1 MAKPRLTKLL
11 PWAALLVMGAL
22 WGLSFSLARI
32 VTAAGGTPFGVTF
45 WQSVVCGVILLG
57 FTLARRR
64 PLTLDSRHLQIYV
77 IVALLGASIPHSLF
91 YFAAP
96 YVQAGVLSI
105 TVTLIPIITYAV
117 ATAIKASAFSAVRV
131 TGVVCGAVAIIMLVV
146 PESSLRAGRPCPGPA
161 GLSQRGLQ
169 RAREHLSLA
178 AVPAGYRPGENRLRH
193 EPVRRG
199 DHAADRA
206 WQRPDVHAEPVIR
219 HPGMDHHRTRADQ
232 CRRLHHLH
240 HGDPACR
247 AAFCQPD
254 RICRDACRR
263 DLGYLSVRETH
274 SAWVWGSVVVMML
287 GLALVTP
294 RRTDADDN
302 VAEASSG
309 PRNRLA
315 LLVEG
320 GNAPRRSAVVTV
332 RL

>member
-1 MAKPRLTKLL
+1 MATLRLTKLL

-64 PLTLDSRHLQIYV
+64 PLTLDRRHLQIYV
-77 IVALLGASIPHSLF
+77 IVALLGASIPNSLF

-117 ATAIKASAFSAVRV
+117 ATAIGSERFSAVRV

-146 PESSLRAGRPCPGPA
+146 PESSLPSRAAMPWVLLACLSAVCYALENIYLSRP
-161 GLSQRGLQ
+161 SLQ
-169 RAREHLSLA
+169 DI
-178 AVPAGYRPGENRLRH
+178 G
-193 EPVRRG
+193 PVRTACG
-199 DHAADRA
+199 MNLFAAA
-206 WQRPDVHAEPVIR
+206 IMLPIALGSGQIFMPSLSFGTLEWTIIGLGLINAVAYTTFIMVIR
-219 HPGMDHHRTRADQ
+219 LAGPLFASQT
-232 CRRLHHLH
+232 
-240 HGDPACR
+240 
-247 AAFCQPD
+247 
-254 RICRDACRR
+254 
-263 DLGYLSVRETH
+263 GYVVTLAGVIWGIYLFGETH

-294 RRTDADDN
+294 RRTDADADDN
-302 VAEASSG
+302 AAEAS
-309 PRNRLA
+309 
-315 LLVEG
+315 
-320 GNAPRRSAVVTV
+320 
-332 RL
+332 